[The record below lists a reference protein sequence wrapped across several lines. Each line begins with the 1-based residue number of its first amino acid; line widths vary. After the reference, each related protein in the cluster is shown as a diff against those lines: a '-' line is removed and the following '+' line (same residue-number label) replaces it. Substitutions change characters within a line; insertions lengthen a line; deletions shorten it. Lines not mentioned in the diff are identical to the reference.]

1 MRALLACLLLTATAA
16 LAAGDDDSWWRDQ
29 PTERALAVNEGKLV
43 FLRTPPAKPVHHHAS
58 RVTITAASLQNGWTH
73 LEQCHEN
80 LDAVP
85 ELQIVFNPERVRK
98 LVIRKTRN
106 VGQAFVEG
114 ASVQLRNV
122 GHDALVCLSAETHSL
137 QALGAGVY
145 ELRSGPFMR
154 RFLDGYYPIHVT
166 FEVSYPPGIALID
179 ASPDAQP
186 GVALSEEPQHILL
199 DTWFEGRL
207 TTSFRFSDQL

>member
-1 MRALLACLLLTATAA
+1 MRILLACLLLTCNAA
-16 LAAGDDDSWWRDQ
+16 LAGDDDSWWREQ
-29 PTERALAVNEGKLV
+29 PLERALAVNEGNLV
-43 FLRTPPAKPVHHHAS
+43 FLRSPPAKPVHHNAN
-58 RVTITAASLQNGWTH
+58 RVTITEATLQNGWVH
-73 LEQCHEN
+73 LEQCHDN

-85 ELQIVFNPERVRK
+85 ELQIVFSPKRVRK
-98 LVIRKTRN
+98 LVIRKLRN
-106 VGQAFVEG
+106 VGQAYVEG

-122 GHDALVCLSAETHSL
+122 GHNAMVCLSAETHSL
-137 QALGAGVY
+137 KALGAGVY

-166 FEVSYPPGIALID
+166 FDIAYPADITLLD
-179 ASPDAQP
+179 ATPDTQP
-186 GVALSEEPQHILL
+186 GVALTEEPQHIHL